1 MALDS
6 LDHLSLPAGAL
17 GGVADVEHL
26 ALLCS
31 VVNKPVGRD
40 TSIVIKNTNII
51 QQQGDLQPRCIVT
64 LINL

>member
-6 LDHLSLPAGAL
+6 LDHLSLPVGAL

-40 TSIVIKNTNII
+40 TSIVSYVKNNTTARW
-51 QQQGDLQPRCIVT
+51 LT
-64 LINL
+64 A